1 VRNPSPLLVQRAIR
15 RIEPLEK
22 WLGAHG
28 SSSQTMIM
36 NSQLSGRRILVV
48 EDEPLLALDYPD
60 EFAECGAHPIN
71 LIQSR
76 L

>member
-1 VRNPSPLLVQRAIR
+1 
-15 RIEPLEK
+15 
-22 WLGAHG
+22 
-28 SSSQTMIM
+28 MIM

-48 EDEPLLALDYPD
+48 EDEPLLALDYAD